1 MGKKFSRGRCVHCL
15 DFCDDLTSDHVFPK
29 SWYPHTTPLEMEK
42 WQAPSCEKCNFR
54 MGEIENRLLVKIGLC
69 VPPFEPESL
78 GIAHKAVRSL
88 KPECGRNENDAKSRE
103 RSRQIILKEAVDPTT
118 MPLASIL
125 PGFGFHS
132 GVDPSEE
139 LGVMV
144 SVSDLEVIG
153 EKLIRGITWIV
164 DQQYIETDHRIQIIF
179 PRDPTSGPFFEDLKR
194 YGNLY
199 SLGPALSIIR
209 AVAEG
214 DRQSSIYLIEI
225 WGRLHMYGCV
235 SPMKNEEHALGA

>member
-1 MGKKFSRGRCVHCL
+1 
-15 DFCDDLTSDHVFPK
+15 
-29 SWYPHTTPLEMEK
+29 MEK